1 MNVLEIQHL
10 SKQFGS
16 HQVLRDLN
24 FQVPE
29 HSVYGFLGQNGAGK
43 TTTMKIILGLLKADK
58 GEVKVLENR
67 CATAVQRQTAEW
79 DICRMCLNFTAI

>member
-58 GEVKVLENR
+58 SEGAGRTGALRLYKDKPQSGISAG
-67 CATAVQRQTAEW
+67 CA
-79 DICRMCLNFTAI
+79 

>member
-43 TTTMKIILGLLKADK
+43 FKSL
-58 GEVKVLENR
+58 
-67 CATAVQRQTAEW
+67 
-79 DICRMCLNFTAI
+79 TAI

>member
-58 GEVKVLENR
+58 GLSLIHIFLCSRN
-67 CATAVQRQTAEW
+67 TL
-79 DICRMCLNFTAI
+79 IP